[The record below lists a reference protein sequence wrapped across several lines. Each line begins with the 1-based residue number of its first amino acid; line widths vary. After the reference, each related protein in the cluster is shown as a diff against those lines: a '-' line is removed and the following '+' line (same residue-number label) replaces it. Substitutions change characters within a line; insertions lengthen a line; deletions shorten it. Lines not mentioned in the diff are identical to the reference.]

1 MGLRS
6 CNSNKL
12 PGDGATARSTDHT
25 RSQDAERFG
34 RFLELPDLL
43 LGGEEGRGVVFLQ
56 LRFMGPGVAEMD
68 IPETAGLKDLEG
80 AFQLS
85 DLGPENCLGTYPA
98 GDLRT

>member
-1 MGLRS
+1 MQRGLVGFW
-6 CNSNKL
+6 NSQTCCL
-12 PGDGATARSTDHT
+12 EARD
-25 RSQDAERFG
+25 
-34 RFLELPDLL
+34 
-43 LGGEEGRGVVFLQ
+43 LQ

-68 IPETAGLKDLEG
+68 IPEMARLKDLEG